1 MLRDEQ
7 EKEQRSSPR
16 TGTQKK
22 QVRGPGGLLGGGRSS
37 PSRHRPAR
45 LRPSAAFLSPDRR
58 CSRRVPVLAVFL
70 MWVEEPR
77 PGTHPAVGGHAAPAL
92 SNWPSCCPLSG
103 LLCAGNMLTWRE
115 GLTPFSSTTCMW
127 GAIAISHDAPR
138 PRSRGAVQLLPE
150 SRAASR
156 WLRPRCTWAPR
167 ALSPQLLAAVEPQPS
182 PPRTGR
188 LPPRS
193 WRAACTEI
201 RSASSRGGRAAGGLQ
216 AQRPSS
222 MTLRILSHLVTP
234 HCPAMQERGGVFGC
248 LSTERRALL
257 MDFQK
262 LSAFAATV
270 EKIPSPV
277 VLKEK

>member
-1 MLRDEQ
+1 MLKDEQ

-22 QVRGPGGLLGGGRSS
+22 QVRGLGGLLGGGRSS
-37 PSRHRPAR
+37 PSRHRSAC

-138 PRSRGAVQLLPE
+138 PRSRGAVQLRPE

-182 PPRTGR
+182 PHGLGACLHDLGGR
-188 LPPRS
+188 PAL
-193 WRAACTEI
+193 
-201 RSASSRGGRAAGGLQ
+201 RSARPAPGEGGRRAGSRHGALL
-216 AQRPSS
+216 P
-222 MTLRILSHLVTP
+222 MTLRILSHPFTP
-234 HCPAMQERGGVFGC
+234 HCPAMQERGGVVGC

-257 MDFQK
+257 MDFQT

>member
-1 MLRDEQ
+1 
-7 EKEQRSSPR
+7 
-16 TGTQKK
+16 
-22 QVRGPGGLLGGGRSS
+22 
-37 PSRHRPAR
+37 
-45 LRPSAAFLSPDRR
+45 
-58 CSRRVPVLAVFL
+58 

-138 PRSRGAVQLLPE
+138 PRSRGAVQLRPE

-216 AQRPSS
+216 ARRPSS

-234 HCPAMQERGGVFGC
+234 HCPAMQERGGVVGC

-257 MDFQK
+257 MDFQT

>member
-138 PRSRGAVQLLPE
+138 PRSRGAVQLRPE

-216 AQRPSS
+216 ARRPSS

-234 HCPAMQERGGVFGC
+234 HCPAMQERGGIFGC
-248 LSTERRALL
+248 LSAERRALL

>member
-1 MLRDEQ
+1 M
-7 EKEQRSSPR
+7 
-16 TGTQKK
+16 
-22 QVRGPGGLLGGGRSS
+22 
-37 PSRHRPAR
+37 
-45 LRPSAAFLSPDRR
+45 
-58 CSRRVPVLAVFL
+58 PVLAVFL

-138 PRSRGAVQLLPE
+138 PRSRGAVQLRPE

-156 WLRPRCTWAPR
+156 WLRPRCTWAPQ

-216 AQRPSS
+216 ARRPSS
-222 MTLRILSHLVTP
+222 DDFADSVTP
-234 HCPAMQERGGVFGC
+234 FHSPLPGYARARGRSWLSEHRAPGSLNGFPDAFCLCCHRRKNSLPCGLEGKISGYAFG
-248 LSTERRALL
+248 RPKRAL
-257 MDFQK
+257 
-262 LSAFAATV
+262 
-270 EKIPSPV
+270 
-277 VLKEK
+277 

>member
-138 PRSRGAVQLLPE
+138 PRSRGAVQLRPE

-167 ALSPQLLAAVEPQPS
+167 ALSPQLLAAVEPQPF
-182 PPRTGR
+182 PPRTGH

-216 AQRPSS
+216 ARRPSS

-234 HCPAMQERGGVFGC
+234 HCPAMQERGGVVGC